1 MLWGAI
7 GSPFFIVTRI
17 CFCFNPTGLHGKGGG
32 ELTITGDVGSTIS
45 LVIYPVLFATG
56 LLAGLVDSIAGGGGL
71 ITLPVLLGFGFSPQ
85 FALGT
90 NKLQSSFGSGS
101 AMVHFAGAKTVSPGE
116 SIAGAVFTAI
126 GAALGASAVQRLD
139 PGFLRAVIPYLL
151 LTIAIYTILTPRLG
165 RSDIHPRLPV
175 RLFYPLFGI
184 VLGFYDGFFG
194 PGTGSFWV
202 VALMLGL
209 GYNMTK
215 ATGYTKVMNFSS
227 NIVSLLVFII
237 GGHVSYA
244 AGFTMG
250 AGQALGARIGSR
262 LVIKRG
268 TSVVRP
274 IFIIMV
280 LAVTAKLFYDNYR

>member
-1 MLWGAI
+1 MTVTAGI
-7 GSPFFIVTRI
+7 G
-17 CFCFNPTGLHGKGGG
+17 G
-32 ELTITGDVGSTIS
+32 TIS
-45 LVIYPVLFATG
+45 VWIYPVLFATG

-71 ITLPVLLGFGFSPQ
+71 ITLPVLLGVGFSPQ

-101 AMVHFAGAKTVSPGE
+101 AMAHFIGAKTVAPLE
-116 SIAGAVFTAI
+116 SIAGAVLTAV
-126 GAALGASAVQRLD
+126 GAGLGAFTVQRLNPD
-139 PGFLRAVIPYLL
+139 FLRAVIPYLL

-165 RSDIHPRLPV
+165 RTDIHPRLPV
-175 RLFYPLFGI
+175 WLFYPLFGI
-184 VLGFYDGFFG
+184 LLGFYDGFFG

-215 ATGYTKVMNFSS
+215 ATGYTKVMNFAS
-227 NIVSLLVFII
+227 NIVSLMVFIA

-262 LVIKRG
+262 LVIRKG
-268 TSVVRP
+268 AGFIRP
-274 IFIIMV
+274 VFITMV
-280 LAVTAKLFYDNYR
+280 LAMTAKLLYDNYR